1 LLLPLLAL
9 GASVAAVQPFAGI
22 RLEEQPAFVP
32 VMMTLVLCFNVLSVA
47 LLVGRFRDT
56 GEPRALALS
65 WGYAFSVVMLLGQTA
80 ALPGVFG
87 SWAPLEAVPST
98 ALRLWA
104 LWHTGFPVLLAIALG
119 PWPRAFGRRVAA
131 DRRARL
137 ACVTVTGAA
146 AAGGL
151 LVAVVVALADRL
163 PVLIQGTDITATA
176 RLGGS
181 VILPVVVVATIITIV
196 GAYPGGGAERWA
208 GLAATAAL
216 GDVAFTLFSHHR
228 FSVGWY
234 AGRTLTIVSA
244 AVVLIALLAEFSGIR
259 RRLAREGERLRTAL
273 DHTERLERLQH
284 TLLGHLAEG
293 VLMHDRAGELVAS
306 NPAAESLLGLT
317 ADQLSSR
324 PALDPRWPPV
334 LPNGGSWDASNS
346 PTVTTLRTGVEQ
358 RDKIVGVQTG
368 AGTLRWLSVNTA
380 VVPDPSGSVEFV
392 VSSMNDVTDR
402 QAAALAADQER
413 RDRRARIQQVLD
425 DGGPTMVF
433 QPIVELATGKPVGAE
448 ALARFPVQPPRP
460 PDQWFADAADVGL
473 GVELELSAIRAAL
486 SQLDSMPADI
496 YLSLNAGPETVASPA
511 LHQLLHSAPAG
522 RVVLELTEHTGVTD
536 YTALTDTLDALR
548 CRGVRLAVDDAGA
561 GFSSLQHI
569 LNLKPDII
577 KLDRGLIENIDTDPA
592 RRALAGSL
600 MTFANEIGAQVVA
613 EGIETPREQ
622 TVLRRLGVR
631 YGQGFH
637 LGRPG
642 PLPLPEGAPIQTARL
657 VMVNGH

>member
-1 LLLPLLAL
+1 LLLPLLIL
-9 GASVAAVQPFAGI
+9 GASVAAVQPFASI

-32 VMMTLVLCFNVLSVA
+32 VMMALVLCFGVLSVA

-65 WGYAFSVVMLLGQTA
+65 WAYAFSLVMLLGQTA

-87 SWAPLEAVPST
+87 PSAPLGALPST

-104 LWHTGFPVLLAIALG
+104 LWHIGFLVLLAVALA
-119 PWPRAFGRRVAA
+119 PWPRASGRRVAA
-131 DRRARL
+131 GRRARL
-137 ACVTVTGAA
+137 VWVTVTAA
-146 AAGGL
+146 ATAGAL
-151 LVAVVVALADRL
+151 LVAAVVALADRL
-163 PVLIQGTDITATA
+163 PVLIQGTDTTAMT
-176 RLGGS
+176 RLAGW
-181 VILPVVVVATIITIV
+181 VILPVVVAATIITVV
-196 GAYPGGGAERWA
+196 GAYRCGGAERWA
-208 GLAATAAL
+208 GLAAAAAL
-216 GDVAFTLFSHHR
+216 GDVALTLFFPHR

-234 AGRTLTIVSA
+234 AGRMLTIVSA
-244 AVVLIALLAEFSGIR
+244 GVVLIALLAEFSGIR
-259 RRLAREGERLRTAL
+259 RRLALEGERLRTAL
-273 DHTERLERLQH
+273 GRTERLERLQH
-284 TLLGHLAEG
+284 TLLGHLADG

-306 NPAAESLLGLT
+306 NPAAQSLLGLA
-317 ADQLSSR
+317 ADQLTGR
-324 PALDPRWPPV
+324 AALDPRWRRV
-334 LPNGGSWDASNS
+334 LPDGGSWDASNS
-346 PTVTTLRTGVEQ
+346 PTMVTLRTGVEQ

-368 AGTLRWLSVNTA
+368 DGPLRWLSVNTA

-402 QAAALAADQER
+402 QTAALAADQER

-448 ALARFPVQPPRP
+448 ALARFPVQPSRP

-473 GVELELSAIRAAL
+473 GVELELSAVRTAL
-486 SQLDSMPADI
+486 SRLDAMPADV
-496 YLSLNAGPETVASPA
+496 YLSLNAGPQTVASPA
-511 LHQLLHSAPAG
+511 LHQLLRSAPAD
-522 RVVLELTEHTGVTD
+522 RVVLELTEHTGVAD
-536 YTALTDTLDALR
+536 YTALTDALEALR

-600 MTFANEIGAQVVA
+600 MAFANEIGAQVIA

-642 PLPLPEGAPIQTARL
+642 PLPLAGEAAKQVPRL
-657 VMVNGH
+657 SAVDGG